1 MKKILLGSAAFVMIS
16 VGSAVAADMPVKA
29 PPLPPPVMLWDA
41 VYIGLEGG
49 YGWKENHWT
58 QTATFG
64 AGVIPLDA
72 TNGDTNGGLAGG
84 VIGFTRQYGTWVW
97 GAEFSWD
104 WADLKGTRGHVVFP
118 NYSSTTKVDWLA
130 TFTGR
135 FGFVLGANQ
144 NWLLYA
150 KAGGAFADEE
160 HHINFLGV
168 PVTAGVAG
176 TRTGW
181 LAGAGVEYAFGSGV
195 GFFSNASF
203 KFEYNFMDL
212 GRDFTQFRYLA
223 SPAGLVENWDIKQ
236 QVHVFKVG
244 LNWRSL
250 GFLSS
255 F

>member
-1 MKKILLGSAAFVMIS
+1 MKKILLGSAALVIIS

-41 VYIGLEGG
+41 VYVGLEGG
-49 YGWKENHWT
+49 FGWKENHWN

-64 AGVIPLDA
+64 FGAIPLDG
-72 TNGDTNGGLAGG
+72 TNGDINGGLAGG

-104 WADLKGTRGHVVFP
+104 WADLNGTRGHVLFP
-118 NYSSTTKVDWLA
+118 LYSSTTKVDWLA
-130 TFTGR
+130 TLTGR

-144 NWLLYA
+144 NWLLYG
-150 KAGGAFADEE
+150 KGGFAVADET
-160 HHINFLGV
+160 HRINFGGV
-168 PVTAGVAG
+168 PVTAGIDG

-181 LAGAGVEYAFGSGV
+181 LAGAGVEYAFGSGI
-195 GFFSNASF
+195 GFFSNASL
-203 KFEYNFMDL
+203 KVEYNFMDL
-212 GRDFTQFRYLA
+212 GHRNFEFRYLA

-236 QVHVFKVG
+236 HVQVFKVG

-250 GFLSS
+250 GFLSN